1 MDAVEFAQPTGCFE
15 LRIEEYVS
23 TGRSKTLQDRG
34 PGKRVEDGQGRFIVS
49 LDAVAQVM
57 SLDRERRR
65 LEDEE
70 RQRALAERREQERR
84 EAYRAFLL
92 RDVQEKAAEWRK
104 ADEMRGF
111 LEAFKAAR
119 ADDLNDQDRAWVAWL
134 RSEVQNLDPLVGD
147 SSCSRPLQVPEDR
160 GAAGDWIER
169 GARIPCSPDQFPVQP
184 LRQSA
189 RKGLESQRKSWP
201 SQSNRSSCRRI
212 SLYFPGVSGNGPQRR
227 VRTRLPPPPFRLL
240 LQRRLRS
247 RNRNRRDSGGSA
259 PDESIGTSVSLRFCL
274 GRVLIG
280 GTVKP
285 SRVDGPAPRCGA
297 FFMRSSIDGRFL
309 EAARPLSSATEVGA
323 VVPRS
328 DRRGFGEA
336 SR

>member
-15 LRIEEYVS
+15 LRIEEDVS

-147 SSCSRPLQVPEDR
+147 SSCSRPLQVQEDR
-160 GAAGDWIER
+160 GATGD
-169 GARIPCSPDQFPVQP
+169 
-184 LRQSA
+184 
-189 RKGLESQRKSWP
+189 
-201 SQSNRSSCRRI
+201 
-212 SLYFPGVSGNGPQRR
+212 
-227 VRTRLPPPPFRLL
+227 
-240 LQRRLRS
+240 
-247 RNRNRRDSGGSA
+247 
-259 PDESIGTSVSLRFCL
+259 
-274 GRVLIG
+274 
-280 GTVKP
+280 
-285 SRVDGPAPRCGA
+285 
-297 FFMRSSIDGRFL
+297 
-309 EAARPLSSATEVGA
+309 
-323 VVPRS
+323 
-328 DRRGFGEA
+328 
-336 SR
+336 